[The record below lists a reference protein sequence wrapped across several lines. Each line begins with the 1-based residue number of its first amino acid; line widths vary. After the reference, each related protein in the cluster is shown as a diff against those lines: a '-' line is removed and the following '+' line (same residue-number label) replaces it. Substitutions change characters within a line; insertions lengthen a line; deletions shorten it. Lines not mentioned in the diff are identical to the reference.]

1 MFMLLSTEQTPK
13 GVRKALTA
21 TGDRLSLDELCV
33 DTIRTLSMDAVQKA
47 NSGHPG
53 TPMALAPL
61 AYVLFTR
68 TMRHNPRDT
77 KWPDRDRFL
86 LSAGHASMLLYSSLY
101 LSGYDLTLED
111 LENFRQLGSK
121 TPGHP
126 EYHDV
131 PGVEVTTGPLGQ
143 GISHAVGFALAE
155 RMLAARFN
163 REGHDVVDHY
173 TYVIASDGDLEEGIS
188 SEASSLA
195 GHLGLGRLIVFYD
208 QNHISIEGDTQIA
221 FTENVAERYSAY
233 DWHVQDLKEDIG
245 LDNLE
250 DALNN
255 AKAVTDKPSLI
266 IVRTHIAPG
275 APNKQDTAGAHGSPL
290 GDEEILATKRNY
302 GWPSE
307 EPFYVPAEALEHFR
321 QSIERGAAFQDGWNE
336 RFEAY
341 RGAFP
346 DEAAEFER
354 IVAGE
359 LPQGWDATLPTYEA
373 DAKGLATRKSSE
385 NMIQWVAAQVP
396 EFVGGSADLAP
407 STLTLIKDADS
418 VSTGSYDGR
427 NLHFGIREHAMGAIV
442 NGLNLHY
449 LRAYGATFM
458 TFSDYMK
465 GSIRIAAIMR
475 LPSIFVYTH
484 DSIGLGEDGPT
495 HQPIEHLAALRAL
508 PQIAVIRPAD
518 ANETALAWK
527 SAITS
532 TDHPTA
538 LVCSRQNLPTLD
550 PASVPS
556 DAIERGAYVLRDSDG
571 TPDVILIATGSEV
584 QLALKAADLLDGE
597 GTKTRVVSM
606 PCEDN
611 FAAESQEYRDQILPP
626 QVRARVS
633 VEAAATFGWHRWVG
647 DLGETV
653 GMTTFGASGPADE
666 LFKHF
671 GFTPEHV
678 AEAARTSLKR
688 ATDA

>member
-1 MFMLLSTEQTPK
+1 M
-13 GVRKALTA
+13 TA

-68 TMRHNPRDT
+68 AMRHNPRDPH
-77 KWPDRDRFL
+77 WADRDRFV

-101 LSGYDLTLED
+101 LSGYDLTLDD

-126 EYHDV
+126 EHHEV

-143 GISHAVGFALAE
+143 GISHSVGFALAE
-155 RMLAARFN
+155 RMLATRFN

-173 TYVIASDGDLEEGIS
+173 TYVVASDGDLEEGIS

-233 DWHVQDLKEDIG
+233 GWHVQDLKEDIA
-245 LDNLE
+245 LENLE
-250 DALNN
+250 RALVD
-255 AKAVTDKPSLI
+255 AKAVADRPSLI
-266 IVRTHIAPG
+266 IVRTHIAVG
-275 APNKQDTAGAHGSPL
+275 APHKQDTAGAHGSPL
-290 GDEEILATKRNY
+290 GEDEILATKRNY

-307 EPFYVPAEALEHFR
+307 EPFYVPPEALERFR
-321 QSIERGAAFQDGWNE
+321 QAVDRGAAFQDGWNE
-336 RFEAY
+336 RFAEY
-341 RGAFP
+341 RQAFP
-346 DEAAEFER
+346 ELAAEFER

-359 LPQGWDATLPTYEA
+359 LPTDWDADLPSYPA
-373 DAKGLATRKSSE
+373 DPKGVATRKSSE

-407 STLTLIKDADS
+407 STLTLIKDAAS
-418 VSTGSYDGR
+418 VDTGSYEGR

-449 LRAYGATFM
+449 LKAFGATFM

-465 GSIRIAAIMR
+465 GSIRLAALMK

-495 HQPIEHLAALRAL
+495 HQPIEHLAALRAV
-508 PQIAVIRPAD
+508 PQISVIRPAD
-518 ANETALAWK
+518 ANETALAWRA
-527 SAITS
+527 AIAAK
-532 TDHPTA
+532 DHPTA

-550 PASVPS
+550 PDSVPN
-556 DAIERGAYVLRDSDG
+556 DAIERGAYILKDAQDDA
-571 TPDVILIATGSEV
+571 PQVILIATGSEV
-584 QLALKAADLLDGE
+584 QLALSAAALLEQDG
-597 GTKTRVVSM
+597 TAVRVVSM

-611 FAAESQEYRDQILPP
+611 FAAQPQEYRDQILPP

-647 DLGETV
+647 DLGETI
-653 GMTTFGASGPADE
+653 GMTTFGASGPASA

-671 GFTPEHV
+671 GFTPERV
-678 AEAARTSLKR
+678 ADTARVSLQRAADAAA
-688 ATDA
+688 ATGA

>member
-1 MFMLLSTEQTPK
+1 M
-13 GVRKALTA
+13 TA
-21 TGDRLSLDELCV
+21 TGDRLSLDQLCV
-33 DTIRTLSMDAVQKA
+33 DTIRTLSMDAVEKA

-68 TMRHNPRDT
+68 AMRHNPRDPH
-77 KWPDRDRFL
+77 WPDRDRFV

-101 LSGYDLTLED
+101 LSGYDLSLED
-111 LENFRQLGSK
+111 IENFRQLGSK

-126 EYHDV
+126 EYHEV

-143 GISHAVGFALAE
+143 GISHSVGFALAE

-163 REGHDVVDHY
+163 REGHDVIDHY

-208 QNHISIEGDTQIA
+208 QNHISIEGDTHIA
-221 FTENVAERYSAY
+221 FTENVAERYAAY
-233 DWHVQDLKEDIG
+233 GWHVQDLEEDIA
-245 LDNLE
+245 LENLE
-250 DALNN
+250 RALID
-255 AKAVTDKPSLI
+255 AKAVADKPSLI

-275 APNKQDTAGAHGSPL
+275 APTKQDTAAAHGSPL

-307 EPFYVPAEALEHFR
+307 EPFYVPPEALEHFR
-321 QSIERGAAFQDGWNE
+321 QAVDRGAAFQDGWNE
-336 RFEAY
+336 RFEEY
-341 RGAFP
+341 RQAFP
-346 DEAAEFER
+346 ELAAEFER

-359 LPQGWDATLPTYEA
+359 LPEGWDADLPSYPA
-373 DAKGLATRKSSE
+373 DPKGVATRKSSE
-385 NMIQWVAAQVP
+385 NMIQWAAAKVP
-396 EFVGGSADLAP
+396 ELVGGSADLAP
-407 STLTLIKDADS
+407 STLTLIKDAAS
-418 VSTGSYDGR
+418 VDTGSYEGR

-449 LRAYGATFM
+449 LKAYGATFM

-465 GSIRIAAIMR
+465 GSVRLAALMK

-495 HQPIEHLAALRAL
+495 HQPIEHLAALRAV
-508 PQIAVIRPAD
+508 PQISVIRPAD
-518 ANETALAWK
+518 ANETALAWRA
-527 SAITS
+527 AIAS
-532 TDHPTA
+532 KDHPTA

-550 PASVPS
+550 PDSVPS
-556 DAIERGAYVLRDSDG
+556 DAIEKGAYVLKDSED
-571 TPDVILIATGSEV
+571 TPQVILIATGSEV
-584 QLALKAADLLDGE
+584 QLALNAADLLE
-597 GTKTRVVSM
+597 RESIKTRVVSM

-611 FAAESQEYRDQILPP
+611 FAEQPQGYRDQVLPP
-626 QVRARVS
+626 QIRARVS

-653 GMTTFGASGPADE
+653 GMTTFGASGPAGA

-671 GFTPEHV
+671 GFTPERV
-678 AEAARTSLKR
+678 AEAARTSLQR
-688 ATDA
+688 ATEAAAAANGA

>member
-1 MFMLLSTEQTPK
+1 M
-13 GVRKALTA
+13 TA

-68 TMRHNPRDT
+68 AMRHNPRDPH
-77 KWPDRDRFL
+77 WADRDRFV

-101 LSGYDLTLED
+101 LSGYDLTLDD

-126 EYHDV
+126 EHHEV

-143 GISHAVGFALAE
+143 GISHSVGFALAE
-155 RMLAARFN
+155 RMLATRFN

-173 TYVIASDGDLEEGIS
+173 TYVVASDGDLEEGIS

-233 DWHVQDLKEDIG
+233 GWHVQDLKEDIA
-245 LDNLE
+245 LENLE
-250 DALNN
+250 RALVD
-255 AKAVTDKPSLI
+255 AKAVADRPSLI
-266 IVRTHIAPG
+266 IVRTHIAVG
-275 APNKQDTAGAHGSPL
+275 APHKQDTAGAHGSPL
-290 GDEEILATKRNY
+290 GEDEILATKRNY

-307 EPFYVPAEALEHFR
+307 EPFYVPPEALEHFR
-321 QSIERGAAFQDGWNE
+321 QAVDRGAAFQDGWNE
-336 RFEAY
+336 RFAEY
-341 RGAFP
+341 RQAFP
-346 DEAAEFER
+346 ELAAEFER

-359 LPQGWDATLPTYEA
+359 LPTDWDADLPSYPA
-373 DAKGLATRKSSE
+373 DPKGVATRKSSE

-407 STLTLIKDADS
+407 STLTLIKDAAS
-418 VSTGSYDGR
+418 VDTGSYEGR

-449 LRAYGATFM
+449 LKAFGATFM

-465 GSIRIAAIMR
+465 GSIRLAALMK

-495 HQPIEHLAALRAL
+495 HQPIEHLAALRAV
-508 PQIAVIRPAD
+508 PQISVIRPAD
-518 ANETALAWK
+518 ANETALAWRA
-527 SAITS
+527 AIAAK
-532 TDHPTA
+532 DHPTA

-550 PASVPS
+550 PDSVPN
-556 DAIERGAYVLRDSDG
+556 DAIERGAYILKDAQDDA
-571 TPDVILIATGSEV
+571 PQVILIATGSEV
-584 QLALKAADLLDGE
+584 QLALSAAALLEQDG
-597 GTKTRVVSM
+597 TAVRVVSM

-611 FAAESQEYRDQILPP
+611 FAAQPQEYRDQILPP

-647 DLGETV
+647 DLGETI
-653 GMTTFGASGPADE
+653 GMTTFGASGPASA

-671 GFTPEHV
+671 GFTPERV
-678 AEAARTSLKR
+678 ADTARVSLQRAADAAA
-688 ATDA
+688 ATGA